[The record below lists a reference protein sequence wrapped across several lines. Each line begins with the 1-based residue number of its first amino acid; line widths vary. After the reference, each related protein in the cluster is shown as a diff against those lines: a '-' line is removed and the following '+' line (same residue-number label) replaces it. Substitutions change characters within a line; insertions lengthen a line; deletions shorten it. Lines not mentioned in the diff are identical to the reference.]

1 MVTRSS
7 SALVCTAALTALA
20 GCPSSSSGNG
30 DDVPDPT
37 GWVPSDIDEQATLS
51 TLGSAGYARLCG
63 AFEDY
68 VHDTYR
74 SMLLVK
80 AACTAHALETT
91 TDAVTCGAA
100 VDECLDTLPPVVDQ
114 QLEQI
119 LAQASCSRVDIDATT
134 CPSNVSALK
143 ACLDALGDLVDHVE
157 LSATCAA
164 FGSPVPS
171 DWWVVEQPAAC
182 VTLQNGC

>member
-7 SALVCTAALTALA
+7 LVLVYTAALAALA
-20 GCPSSSSGNG
+20 GCPSSSGNG
-30 DDVPDPT
+30 DDVLDPT
-37 GWVPSDIDEQATLS
+37 SWLPSDIDEGATLS
-51 TLGSAGYARLCG
+51 TLGATGYARLCG

-114 QLEQI
+114 QLDQI

-134 CPSNVSALK
+134 CPSKVSALK
-143 ACLDALGDLVDHVE
+143 ACLDALGDLVDQVE

-171 DWWVVEQPAAC
+171 DWWVVEQPAPC